1 MYSSKQKKCFIVAK
15 DRSVPHYINDGTAD
29 GRGVE
34 NQAGALRRRSAI
46 HNPLGA
52 PLAARPLGRLSR
64 ELQPRSR
71 PGTHLL

>member
-34 NQAGALRRRSAI
+34 NQAGALRRRCCHSQPARR
-46 HNPLGA
+46 PASSPAAGA
-52 PLAARPLGRLSR
+52 PVA
-64 ELQPRSR
+64 
-71 PGTHLL
+71 